1 MNLLALV
8 TAAGASTRMGTCKAL
23 LEFDGLRAFER
34 IERALRAAE
43 PAARVVLITGADDT
57 RIRAALLGSQARVE
71 CLHNPD
77 WARGRSGGLALAARA
92 FPGRPA
98 LIWPIDCPRVLPATV
113 QALCARWSDLGEPA
127 RGWLAPAVR
136 AAGRLRHGHPV
147 WVGAELLSGLEAAG
161 PDQPLRALRALA
173 APLAELLVDD
183 PRILED
189 FDTPEQLSGS

>member
-1 MNLLALV
+1 MSLLALV
-8 TAAGASTRMGTCKAL
+8 TAAGASTRMGRCKAL
-23 LEFDGLRAFER
+23 LEYDGLRAFER
-34 IERALRAAE
+34 IERALRTAE
-43 PAARVVLITGADDT
+43 PAARVVLITGADDM
-57 RIRAALLGSQARVE
+57 RIRAALVGSQARVE

-77 WARGRSGGLALAARA
+77 WALGRSGGLVLAARA

-147 WVGAELLSGLEAAG
+147 WVGAELLSELEAAG

-173 APLAELLVDD
+173 APLAELVVDD
-183 PRILED
+183 RRILED